1 MAQATRDTAYG
12 TTGTTGTTST
22 TGYGS
27 TGTTGTT
34 GLGGS
39 APTSNT
45 RTTTGPGGET
55 YVTTTVTE
63 AVNTGPSTAAVAATC
78 DRQYYTTTEDR
89 QRVLEQR
96 ELIREHHPFEKEFVV
111 ETKPT
116 GRERALERPQ
126 SEVIDFKTR
135 IVERVQPA
143 LCEGAPVISATGVH
157 TRGQLTGE
165 GITTIE
171 SARGTTGTTGTG
183 IGTGSGIGTGTGSGL
198 TGGGAGYTSSGTSTG
213 IGAGS
218 RATTG
223 TSGYGGS
230 STGTG
235 AGTTG
240 YGSTTGTGTTGT
252 GRNF

>member
-1 MAQATRDTAYG
+1 MYVQPRRLH
-12 TTGTTGTTST
+12 S
-22 TGYGS
+22 
-27 TGTTGTT
+27 
-34 GLGGS
+34 
-39 APTSNT
+39 PTFSD
-45 RTTTGPGGET
+45 
-55 YVTTTVTE
+55 VQ
-63 AVNTGPSTAAVAATC
+63 TGPSTAAVAATC

-116 GRERALERPQ
+116 GRERALERSAPQLSAAGPCRVLLQSMRCVRTRAFTDIGLLLYRPQ

-198 TGGGAGYTSSGTSTG
+198 TGGGVLLSFAFVQFGTAS
-213 IGAGS
+213 APWS
-218 RATTG
+218 
-223 TSGYGGS
+223 
-230 STGTG
+230 
-235 AGTTG
+235 
-240 YGSTTGTGTTGT
+240 
-252 GRNF
+252 

>member
-1 MAQATRDTAYG
+1 LRQAI
-12 TTGTTGTTST
+12 
-22 TGYGS
+22 
-27 TGTTGTT
+27 
-34 GLGGS
+34 LH
-39 APTSNT
+39 
-45 RTTTGPGGET
+45 
-55 YVTTTVTE
+55 
-63 AVNTGPSTAAVAATC
+63 
-78 DRQYYTTTEDR
+78 TTTEDR

-171 SARGTTGTTGTG
+171 SSRTSTGTTGATG
-183 IGTGSGIGTGTGSGL
+183 LTGSGAGTGTGTGTGL
-198 TGGGAGYTSSGTSTG
+198 TGGGAGYTTGGTSTG
-213 IGAGS
+213 IGQGARTS
-218 RATTG
+218 TG
-223 TSGYGGS
+223 TSGYGS
-230 STGTG
+230 SN
-235 AGTTG
+235 
-240 YGSTTGTGTTGT
+240 TGTTGT
-252 GRNF
+252 GYGSTSGTTGTAGRNY